1 MPRSNKKKPP
11 LRPPS
16 KSLPSQS
23 FLQSSD
29 AISYLLEQ
37 EKTQMISKAIA
48 SGRKHGINMKHG
60 SSNPGTGDCAFESVI
75 QNNND
80 RSCFR
85 DKFLMPIDYYRKIF
99 VTDMFNR
106 TVDTTWNIS
115 SNELWLEGWKQMLI
129 PGAYERGIFGDLML
143 PGIACGVRKYLLIF
157 NTNSDSPHD
166 PISVIDPS
174 KFNVK
179 PDTEVP
185 IVLAYNLSHY
195 ESMHPYNENDIQTTV
210 NLVKEYL
217 EGRYKFG
224 RNDLPFLLALEKEM
238 PLEDHEATD
247 DTAQERPIENQET
260 TLPTKTCK
268 AAEKKGHTNIKKK
281 IEENYKERDKWT
293 KVKKSRS
300 STTEK
305 KTLSPK
311 DTAADMAHDVKA

>member
-106 TVDTTWNIS
+106 TVDTTWNIYS
-115 SNELWLEGWKQMLI
+115 RQQWLEGWQQMLI

-143 PGIACGVRKYLLIF
+143 PGIACGVRKFLLIF
-157 NTNSDSPHD
+157 NTNLNTPHD
-166 PISVIDPS
+166 PIYVLNPS
-174 KFNVK
+174 KFNVTA
-179 PDTEVP
+179 DTEIP
-185 IVLAYNLSHY
+185 IVLAYNQSHY
-195 ESMHPYNENDIQTTV
+195 ESMEPCT
-210 NLVKEYL
+210 
-217 EGRYKFG
+217 
-224 RNDLPFLLALEKEM
+224 
-238 PLEDHEATD
+238 
-247 DTAQERPIENQET
+247 
-260 TLPTKTCK
+260 
-268 AAEKKGHTNIKKK
+268 
-281 IEENYKERDKWT
+281 
-293 KVKKSRS
+293 
-300 STTEK
+300 
-305 KTLSPK
+305 
-311 DTAADMAHDVKA
+311 